1 MKISTCVFA
10 TALASS
16 LWLGVETAA
25 RTSGQAQILIV
36 EQPKLITT
44 AAGFQQLSITVQNVS
59 NFTVVAWGV
68 DAVVQCADGSSAK
81 GRVSTD
87 GYELAAR
94 GSSFSSVLQP
104 NAKYTITMHV
114 PHCIQPTPIP
124 SATATACVVVFD
136 NDVAIGDETEIAVL
150 FRARAANEKA
160 WGLFKRMVAD
170 VASQLGQGDRVAPLR
185 EKWSAVD
192 DPDVRESFAYS
203 QIDRSVLRNLSL
215 QKLAPEKFVEQISQE
230 ANKGYAISAAHQE
243 RR

>member
-1 MKISTCVFA
+1 MKISTTVFA

-16 LWLGVETAA
+16 LWLGVETPVG
-25 RTSGQAQILIV
+25 TPGQAQILIV
-36 EQPKLITT
+36 EQPRIITT
-44 AAGFQQLSITVQNVS
+44 AAGFQQLSIAVQNVS

-68 DAVVQCADGSSAK
+68 DAIVPCADGSSAK

-104 NAKYTITMHV
+104 NTKYTITMHV
-114 PHCIQPTPIP
+114 PHCKEATPIP

-136 NDVAIGDETEIAVL
+136 NDVAIGDETEIGVL
-150 FRARAANEKA
+150 FRARGANEKT
-160 WGLFKRMVAD
+160 WGLFERIVAD
-170 VASQLGQGDRVAPLR
+170 VASQPGRDDPIATLR

-203 QIDRSVLRNLSL
+203 QIGRSVLRNPNL
-215 QKLAPEKFVEQISQE
+215 QKLAPDKVVEQISRE
-230 ANKGYAISAAHQE
+230 ANKGHAISASHRE